1 MKRLFVFLFI
11 TIILLTACQSKTLY
25 FDGVSPNWYGK
36 IRVIQ
41 TEDTQEQNFT
51 LKYEGSNLKSI
62 AGKEIKY
69 RIEADSGFTEGQGT
83 LSNGGVLQSHDFGDM
98 CSGCAFIQEDT
109 VITMT
114 VEWEEETESI
124 ELNKE

>member
-1 MKRLFVFLFI
+1 MKRLFAFLFI

-25 FDGVSPNWYGK
+25 FEGASQNWYGK

-62 AGKEIKY
+62 TGKEIKY
-69 RIEADSGFTEGQGT
+69 RIESEFGITEGMGT
-83 LSNGGVLQSHDFGDM
+83 LSNGGVLQSQDFGYM
-98 CSGCAFIQEDT
+98 CSGCAFIQQNT

-114 VEWEEETESI
+114 VEWDEETESI
-124 ELNKE
+124 ELKKE